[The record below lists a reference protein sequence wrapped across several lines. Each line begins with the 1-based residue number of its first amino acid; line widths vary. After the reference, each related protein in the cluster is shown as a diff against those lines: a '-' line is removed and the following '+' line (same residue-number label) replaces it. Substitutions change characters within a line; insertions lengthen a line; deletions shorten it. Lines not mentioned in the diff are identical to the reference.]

1 MIAWKWGKNAR
12 RKFMVKVLKT
22 VMATLLLAVMISSC
36 SNGSS
41 GGGDS
46 SDGDSTSSLAGTVW
60 EVGGVY
66 LYLYEDGICS
76 LVAGSAQPGTYDE
89 STKTIHITSSNGY
102 YSISIDY
109 TYEISDDTM
118 ILSKDGKSIY
128 LKRQS

>member
-1 MIAWKWGKNAR
+1 
-12 RKFMVKVLKT
+12 MVKVLKT

-46 SDGDSTSSLAGTVW
+46 GDGNSTSSLAGTVW

>member
-1 MIAWKWGKNAR
+1 MQERKENFMI
-12 RKFMVKVLKT
+12 KVFKSI
-22 VMATLLLAVMISSC
+22 MAAFLVAVMVASC

-46 SDGDSTSSLAGTVW
+46 SDENSTSSLAGTVW

-89 STKTIHITSSNGY
+89 STKTIHITSSY
-102 YSISIDY
+102 YSIDY

-118 ILSKDGKSIY
+118 ILSNDGKSIY

>member
-1 MIAWKWGKNAR
+1 MIG
-12 RKFMVKVLKT
+12 
-22 VMATLLLAVMISSC
+22 SC

-46 SDGDSTSSLAGTVW
+46 SDDNSKSSLAGTVW

-66 LYLYEDGICS
+66 LYLYEDGVCS

-89 STKTIHITSSNGY
+89 STKTIHITSPV
-102 YSISIDY
+102 SIYY
-109 TYEISDDTM
+109 TYEISGDTM

-128 LKRQS
+128 LKKQS

>member
-1 MIAWKWGKNAR
+1 MQERKENFMI
-12 RKFMVKVLKT
+12 KVFKSI
-22 VMATLLLAVMISSC
+22 MAAFLVAVMVASC

-46 SDGDSTSSLAGTVW
+46 SDGNSTSSLAGTVW

-89 STKTIHITSSNGY
+89 STKTIHITSPV
-102 YSISIDY
+102 SIYY
-109 TYEISDDTM
+109 TYEISSDTM
-118 ILSKDGKSIY
+118 ILSKDGKSLY
-128 LKRQS
+128 LKKQS

>member
-1 MIAWKWGKNAR
+1 MQERKENFMI
-12 RKFMVKVLKT
+12 KVFKSI
-22 VMATLLLAVMISSC
+22 MAALLFAVMISSC

-41 GGGDS
+41 GGGGGS
-46 SDGDSTSSLAGTVW
+46 SDGNSSSSLAGTVW

-66 LYLYEDGICS
+66 LYLYWDGICS

-89 STKTIHITSSNGY
+89 ATKTIHITSPV
-102 YSISIDY
+102 SIYY

-128 LKRQS
+128 LKKQS

>member
-46 SDGDSTSSLAGTVW
+46 SDGNSTSSLAGTVW

-89 STKTIHITSSNGY
+89 STKTIHITSPV
-102 YSISIDY
+102 SIYY

>member
-1 MIAWKWGKNAR
+1 MIAWKCGKNAR

-41 GGGDS
+41 GGGGS
-46 SDGDSTSSLAGTVW
+46 SDGNSTSSLAGTVW

-89 STKTIHITSSNGY
+89 STKTIHITSPV
-102 YSISIDY
+102 SIYY
-109 TYEISDDTM
+109 TYEISSDTM

>member
-1 MIAWKWGKNAR
+1 
-12 RKFMVKVLKT
+12 MVKVLKT

-41 GGGDS
+41 GGGGDS

-76 LVAGSAQPGTYDE
+76 LDTGLAQPGTYDE
-89 STKTIHITSSNGY
+89 STKTIHITSSY
-102 YSISIDY
+102 YSIDY

-118 ILSKDGKSIY
+118 ILSNDGKSIY